1 MRKLFSTT
9 ITIIAAVGLSAGAA
23 AAGPDRTV
31 PIHEDL
37 VGQMTGI
44 TYADPFEQ
52 GSLFAGRCS
61 TISNYVIR
69 FEGTGT
75 VSHLGRVT
83 WHTEHCT
90 QYFANTASDGVLTL
104 VAANGDTLVQHYG
117 VVIHG
122 PTESTKTATFVD
134 GTGRFGTVTGEI
146 TSESVWYPETG
157 TFTFEGSGRIGYD
170 ASNRS
175 GK

>member
-1 MRKLFSTT
+1 MRRLFTTT
-9 ITIIAAVGLSAGAA
+9 ITMIAAVGLSAGAV
-23 AAGPDRTV
+23 AAGPERTV

-44 TYADPFEQ
+44 DEADPFFE
-52 GSLFAGRCS
+52 GSLFDGRCS

-83 WHTEHCT
+83 WRTEHCT
-90 QYFANTASDGVLTL
+90 QYFANTATDGVLTL
-104 VAANGDTLVQHYG
+104 VAANGDTLVQHYS
-117 VVIHG
+117 VVIHS

-134 GTGRFGTVTGEI
+134 GTGRFATVSGGI
-146 TSESVWYPETG
+146 TSESVWYPDT
-157 TFTFEGSGRIGYD
+157 TTLTFEGSGRIGYD

-175 GK
+175 NK